1 MFSSSLYKSSP
12 IPLQDALLSGRGWL
26 RRRLR
31 EGRQFSSL
39 LDEALSTQWLDAEA
53 MAAYQTSELQR
64 VLDHATATVPFYRA
78 RHAGTP
84 RQEPV
89 TEWLARLPLLTK
101 AEVRAAGDEI
111 RSSTHRWPMFKGST
125 SGTTGAPLV
134 LLQDLHAI
142 TRENV
147 FLARQLHW
155 AGWTPGCRRAWIRGD
170 MVTPVEQR
178 EPPYW
183 RTNHA
188 ESMLMLSS
196 YHLSESSAAAYVDA
210 LAGFGPAVI
219 QAYPSSIGFIANWLD
234 SHGRDYAGPPLR
246 GIVTSSEA
254 MSDEQVACIE
264 RRFGCRVFD
273 WYGQFERVAAVGTCE
288 HGGRHLIS
296 DYSYV
301 ELVPTENGRHEII
314 GTGFNNFAM
323 PLIRYRTG
331 DQVELPEPGTPPCPC
346 GRVFPL
352 VRRVVGTRNEDTLEL
367 PGKRM
372 VTRLGYIFHNVSR
385 IIESQIRQ
393 SSDGAIRILIVATG
407 EFPAEEQS
415 RLMRQARER
424 LGRDVPISIE
434 RVNEIPRG
442 RNGKRMFIVRE

>member
-31 EGRQFSSL
+31 EGRQFSAL
-39 LDEALSTQWLDAEA
+39 LDEALATQWLSPTALAE
-53 MAAYQTSELQR
+53 YQASALRR
-64 VLDHATATVPFYRA
+64 VLDHASDTVPFYRRRRDSSA
-78 RHAGTP
+78 RHEHPA
-84 RQEPV
+84 Q
-89 TEWLARLPLLTK
+89 WLAGLPLLTK
-101 AEVRAAGDEI
+101 AEVRAAGDDI
-111 RSSTHRWPMFKGST
+111 RSSSHRWPMFKGST
-125 SGTTGAPLV
+125 SGTTGTPLV

-155 AGWTPGCRRAWIRGD
+155 AGWTPGCKRAWIRGD

-210 LAGFGPAVI
+210 LAAFAPAVI

-254 MSDEQVACIE
+254 MSDEQIACIE

-288 HGGRHLIS
+288 HGGRHVIS

-301 ELVPTENGRHEII
+301 ELVPTDDGCLEIV
-314 GTGFNNFAM
+314 GTGFNNLAM

-331 DQVELPEPGTPPCPC
+331 DQVELPEAGAAPCPC
-346 GRVFPL
+346 GRAFPL
-352 VRRVVGTRNEDTLEL
+352 VKRVVGTRNDDTLEL
-367 PGKRM
+367 PGKR
-372 VTRLGYIFHNVSR
+372 VVGRVGYIFHDIER
-385 IIESQIRQ
+385 ILESQIRQ
-393 SSDGAIRILIVATG
+393 SSDGAIRILVVTAG
-407 EFPAEEQS
+407 EFPPEQ
-415 RLMRQARER
+415 RNALLRQARER
-424 LGRDVPISIE
+424 LGRDVPISVE

>member
-31 EGRQFSSL
+31 EGRQFSAL
-39 LDEALSTQWLDAEA
+39 LDEALATQWLSPSALAE
-53 MAAYQTSELQR
+53 YQASALQR
-64 VLDHATATVPFYRA
+64 VLHHASDTVPFYRRRLDSSV
-78 RHAGTP
+78 RHEHPA
-84 RQEPV
+84 Q
-89 TEWLARLPLLTK
+89 WLAGLPLLTK

-111 RSSTHRWPMFKGST
+111 RSSSHRWPMFKGST
-125 SGTTGAPLV
+125 SGTTGTPLV

-155 AGWTPGCRRAWIRGD
+155 AGWTPGCKRAWIRGD

-196 YHLSESSAAAYVDA
+196 YHLSESSTGAYVDA
-210 LAGFGPAVI
+210 LAAFGPAVI

-254 MSDEQVACIE
+254 MSEEQIACIE

-301 ELVPTENGRHEII
+301 ELMPTDEGRHEIV
-314 GTGFNNFAM
+314 GTGFNNLSM

-331 DQVELPEPGTPPCPC
+331 DQVELPGADAPACPC
-346 GRVFPL
+346 GRAFPL
-352 VRRVVGTRNEDTLEL
+352 VQRVVGSRNDDTLEL
-367 PGKRM
+367 PGKRF
-372 VTRLGYIFHNVSR
+372 VSRVGYIFHNVPR

-393 SSDGAIRILIVATG
+393 SSDGAVRILVVTAG
-407 EFPAEEQS
+407 EFPIEQ
-415 RLMRQARER
+415 RNALMHQAHER
-424 LGRDVPISIE
+424 LGRDVPISVE

>member
-1 MFSSSLYKSSP
+1 
-12 IPLQDALLSGRGWL
+12 
-26 RRRLR
+26 
-31 EGRQFSSL
+31 
-39 LDEALSTQWLDAEA
+39 
-53 MAAYQTSELQR
+53 
-64 VLDHATATVPFYRA
+64 
-78 RHAGTP
+78 
-84 RQEPV
+84 
-89 TEWLARLPLLTK
+89 
-101 AEVRAAGDEI
+101 
-111 RSSTHRWPMFKGST
+111 
-125 SGTTGAPLV
+125 
-134 LLQDLHAI
+134 
-142 TRENV
+142 
-147 FLARQLHW
+147 
-155 AGWTPGCRRAWIRGD
+155 
-170 MVTPVEQR
+170 
-178 EPPYW
+178 
-183 RTNHA
+183 
-188 ESMLMLSS
+188 MLMLSS
-196 YHLSESSAAAYVDA
+196 YHLSESSAAAYVEA
-210 LAGFGPAVI
+210 LAAFGPAVI

-301 ELVPTENGRHEII
+301 ELVPTDNGRHEII
-314 GTGFNNFAM
+314 GTGFNNLAM